1 MTNSKNA
8 LPVRVFR
15 HDINGLRAWAVM
27 AVVLYHFGVSGF
39 LGGFVGV
46 DIFFVISGFLMTSI
60 IVGGLEHEGR
70 FSLVAF
76 YLSRARRILPAL
88 IVLCAALMSAGWFL
102 LPQEDYQMLARH
114 TMSAL
119 TFHSNSTFWQEAGYF
134 DTSAYDKW
142 LLHTWSLSV
151 EWQFYLLLPLVLM
164 VIRRLSGRQN
174 VMIALMTLLA
184 AGSLTASILIS
195 SAYPSAAFYLLPMR
209 AWEMLAGGLVFLLG
223 RRVRPIPLIKS
234 CAWAAGFALIVV
246 SILSIRPGAGW
257 PGWQALLPVLGS
269 ALVILAA
276 RQNSLLTS
284 PTILQW
290 LGDRS
295 YSIYLWHWPIVAA
308 LVLLEL
314 RQQPVP
320 TTTGL
325 LLSLLLGHISYTI
338 VEKNTQ
344 RLLSTKTHAVA
355 LASIAVATLLVIVP
369 SLLVDRSAGVP
380 TRTIA
385 LEAQAIQREA
395 AVRNPRLT
403 ECFVNANKHKVTDA
417 QCTYGG
423 PELGVIVLGD
433 SHAASIVRAVER
445 SLPEARLHVLDW
457 ELHSCP
463 TIFGIR
469 LTSDPNNTCS
479 EFLDLA
485 LEKQKT
491 LPSNVPL
498 LIVSRTSSSLFGPNE
513 PDRVAEVD
521 TPVFYITKPYASVT
535 PEFLAEMRNG
545 IIQTACEFAK
555 TRPVY
560 MVRPFPEL
568 KISVPK
574 TMARRAML
582 PIGTQ
587 RVSISLEEYMQRHAF
602 IWETQDAAAKQ
613 CGVKILDPL
622 PYLCDQQRCYGDHEG
637 MPLYVDDDHLNEH
650 GGDLLIPMF
659 SNIFSTEHSH

>member
-1 MTNSKNA
+1 MTISENK

-39 LGGFVGV
+39 VGGFVGV

-60 IVGGLEHEGR
+60 IIGSLASGGR
-70 FSLVAF
+70 FSLFAF
-76 YLSRARRILPAL
+76 YVSRARRILPAL
-88 IVLCAALMSAGWFL
+88 IVLCAVLMLTGWFL
-102 LPQEDYQMLARH
+102 LPREEYQILAKH

-119 TFHSNSTFWQEAGYF
+119 TFHSNSTFWQESGYF

-151 EWQFYLLLPLVLM
+151 EWQFYLLLPLILM
-164 VIRRLSGRQN
+164 VTWRLSHRQN
-174 VMIALMTLLA
+174 ALIAVMALLA
-184 AGSLTASILIS
+184 VGSLSASILIS
-195 SAYPSAAFYLLPMR
+195 PTHPSAAFYLLPMR
-209 AWEMLAGGLVFLLG
+209 AWEMLTGGLVFLLG
-223 RRVRPIPLIKS
+223 RRVLPSPLIRS
-234 CAWAAGFALIVV
+234 CFVATGFALIVF
-246 SILSIRPGAGW
+246 SLLTIKPGNGW
-257 PGWQALLPVLGS
+257 PGWQALAPVLGS
-269 ALVILAA
+269 ALVIFAA
-276 RQNSLLTS
+276 RQDNILTRAK
-284 PTILQW
+284 IMQW

-295 YSIYLWHWPIVAA
+295 YSIYLWHWPVVAA
-308 LVLLEL
+308 LALLEL
-314 RQQPVP
+314 RQNPGA
-320 TTTGL
+320 TIAGL
-325 LLSLLLGHISYTI
+325 ALSLLLGYISYELVERKSQHLFSRQTHVIALMSI
-338 VEKNTQ
+338 VG
-344 RLLSTKTHAVA
+344 AM
-355 LASIAVATLLVIVP
+355 LLVMIP
-369 SLLVDRSAGVP
+369 SMLVERNSGLP
-380 TRTIA
+380 TRTVAVKAETI
-385 LEAQAIQREA
+385 EREA

-403 ECFVNANKHKVTDA
+403 ECFVNASKNKVTDA

-445 SLPEARLHVLDW
+445 SLPDARLHVLDW

-463 TIFGIR
+463 SIFGIK
-469 LTSDPNNTCS
+469 LNTDPNDTCS
-479 EFLDLA
+479 EFLGLA

-498 LIVSRTSSSLFGPNE
+498 LIVNRTSTYIFGPNE

-521 TPVFYITKPYASVT
+521 TPPFYITRPYGSVT
-535 PEFLAEMRNG
+535 PQFLAEMRNG

-568 KISVPK
+568 KINVPK

-582 PIGTQ
+582 PIGAQ
-587 RVSISLEEYMQRHAF
+587 RVSISVEEYTQRNAF
-602 IWETQDAAAKQ
+602 VWEAQDAAAKQ

-622 PYLCDQQRCYGDHEG
+622 PYLCDAQRCYGDQDG
-637 MPLYVDDDHLNEH
+637 IPLYVDDDHLNEH
-650 GGDLLIPMF
+650 GGDRLIPMF
-659 SNIFSTEHSH
+659 SKIFQISSDH